1 MVFLVK
7 IPNRGA
13 GRDGNAEAPSQLAS
27 SFAQEERQGLAADQA
42 ALLLP
47 ATSSSASTATAADQE
62 GDRDQQNTT
71 DDDLLQSLGSL
82 RLDGATTP
90 AKAHES
96 ASASTAS
103 TAPARPAAS
112 SAVADHGAARQAHT
126 GSPRI
131 NVYLPPAIESH
142 RYVRSEDV
150 SLIVERPER
159 VRAVN
164 LGIAAFLARCAAGHD
179 AIGVDRDA
187 DVAAQRNAADS
198 SHKASSSAGHSGK
211 TDAGMEDLSTA
222 LASLDV
228 RAEAKVDPTDSTA
241 SLSAS
246 SSTSVAAIRVHV
258 TRSKILLSH
267 PAFADIHGE
276 PVLELAE
283 QSAATAQGGNDAQ
296 AGSAPVKAEETDV
309 TISSK
314 EAATDIVAK
323 FAAAARGESA
333 VHGEQVGEEHK
344 AGDDSAGHKLTDQAA
359 PLYPIASQPRKH
371 ETYAH
376 YLDRL
381 CLMAPDRP
389 PQSPPSAAPHT
400 PNKFHEHSSA
410 DQAASPKSDSSEELR
425 ERESEVPLGW
435 PQGDLYLCGP
445 ARGDSDV
452 QGVVYDGVDGA
463 DGGSKAAIE
472 ASVGAINRAIDGLF
486 AAPGASLAGAG
497 SATAEAS
504 ASRAPAFV
512 VVRPPGH
519 HCGSATPSGFCW
531 VNNVLVG
538 ASLAQRKYAVD
549 RIIVLDID
557 LHHGNGTQSI
567 AWRLNAEAARRAGER
582 KARIAGLRSLRGK
595 PKGGRRSGAGGA
607 QDSAASDANA
617 KEEERLTKER
627 DLQVFYGSLHDI
639 ESYPCEDGDAEL
651 VRDASTC
658 IEGAHGQWIWNVHLE
673 QHTTERE
680 FEELY
685 RQKYSVLLNKARH
698 FARRTDSQSDRT
710 LVIVSCGMDACS
722 HEHPGMQRHGKSVP
736 PEFYRRF
743 ADDAKTLARDIAGG
757 RLLSV
762 LEGGYSDRALVSA
775 TLAHLCGLAGVA
787 GASESEEGQKKKAPN
802 EPLRNWWDLE
812 HLVALEKLAKKAAAP
827 ATQTS
832 SRGGESSRQAA
843 WLQATT
849 RHFATLEEACGRVR
863 PTRGNEMASAHST
876 PKHGASHT
884 ESPREL
890 RAGARARQLASGGEQ
905 AAQSPSNR
913 DMKREEA

>member
-7 IPNRGA
+7 IPNRVP

-27 SFAQEERQGLAADQA
+27 SSAQEERQGVAADQA
-42 ALLLP
+42 TLPLP
-47 ATSSSASTATAADQE
+47 ATSSSASTATAADQQ
-62 GDRDQQNTT
+62 GDHTQSTT
-71 DDDLLQSLGSL
+71 EDDLLQSLGSL
-82 RLDGATTP
+82 RLDGTAGP
-90 AKAHES
+90 ASVFA
-96 ASASTAS
+96 
-103 TAPARPAAS
+103 APAHPAAS
-112 SAVADHGAARQAHT
+112 PAVADQGAATQAHT
-126 GSPRI
+126 GRPCI
-131 NVYLPPAIESH
+131 NIYLPPAIESH

-179 AIGVDRDA
+179 AIGVDGDT
-187 DVAAQRNAADS
+187 DMAAQRKADDS
-198 SHKASSSAGHSGK
+198 SHAASSSAGRPAK
-211 TDAGMEDLSTA
+211 TDAGMEDLSSA

-228 RAEAKVDPTDSTA
+228 RAEAKVDPSDSTA

-258 TRSKILLSH
+258 TRSKIPLSH

-276 PVLELAE
+276 PVLELAD
-283 QSAATAQGGNDAQ
+283 QAAAKAQGGNDTQ
-296 AGSAPVKAEETDV
+296 AGSAPVEAEKENATPP
-309 TISSK
+309 SK
-314 EAATDIVAK
+314 EAATDMVAK
-323 FAAAARGESA
+323 LAAAARGESA
-333 VHGEQVGEEHK
+333 AQGEQVREELK
-344 AGDDSAGHKLTDQAA
+344 TSDEPAPSGTSAAPHKLTDQAA
-359 PLYPIASQPRKH
+359 PLYPIASQPRKD

-381 CLMAPDRP
+381 CLMAPDQA
-389 PQSPPSAAPHT
+389 PQSPPRAALHT
-400 PNKFHEHSSA
+400 PKKTRQDTSSA
-410 DQAASPKSDSSEELR
+410 DQAPSPKSDSSEQLP

-445 ARGDSDV
+445 ARGGSDV
-452 QGVVYDGVDGA
+452 QGVLHDAVDGA

-472 ASVGAINRAIDGLF
+472 ASVGAIDRAVDGLF
-486 AAPGASLAGAG
+486 AAPTAAQAGAG
-497 SATAEAS
+497 KATSNAS
-504 ASRAPAFV
+504 ASLAPAFV

-567 AWRLNAEAARRAGER
+567 AWRLNTEAARRAGER
-582 KARIAGLRSLRGK
+582 KARIAALRSLRAK
-595 PKGGRRSGAGGA
+595 PKGGRRSGAGA
-607 QDSAASDANA
+607 TQDSAASDANA
-617 KEEERLTKER
+617 KEEERLSKER

-673 QHTTERE
+673 QHTTQRE

-698 FARRTDSQSDRT
+698 FARRTDSQPDRT

-743 ADDAKTLARDIAGG
+743 AGDAKALAGDIAGG

-775 TLAHLCGLAGVA
+775 TLGHLCGLAGVE
-787 GASESEEGQKKKAPN
+787 GASECEEGQKKRAPN
-802 EPLRNWWDLE
+802 ESLRTWWDLE

-832 SRGGESSRQAA
+832 SRGGEWSRQAA
-843 WLQATT
+843 WLQATN

-863 PTRGNEMASAHST
+863 RTRSKEMASSAQST
-876 PKHGASHT
+876 PKHATPHS
-884 ESPREL
+884 ESSPREL
-890 RAGARARQLASGGEQ
+890 RAGARARQLAFVGEHAGQ
-905 AAQSPSNR
+905 NPSNG
-913 DMKREEA
+913 DMKRKEE